1 MFPLAGNLNTIVTF
15 FGWGKI
21 QILDDFPSLQSLQ
34 GFFLSS
40 FAGISFVKYSLH
52 PHACALCNLCSIL
65 VIHTIYQCQLR
76 TWGGHMCHL
85 SESIPLANPG
95 SRNLAVINPF
105 GGESV
110 SRIPSLTEVVLLS
123 INGCFSLN
131 SLTVSWYIILWL
143 LWILKVFLN
152 KNRHVP

>member
-1 MFPLAGNLNTIVTF
+1 MISLPCRVFRASSCPLLLGYRLLNIVYIHTAVHCA
-15 FGWGKI
+15 I
-21 QILDDFPSLQSLQ
+21 CVQS
-34 GFFLSS
+34 
-40 FAGISFVKYSLH
+40 
-52 PHACALCNLCSIL
+52 L

-95 SRNLAVINPF
+95 SRDLAVINPF

-131 SLTVSWYIILWL
+131 SLTVSWYIIL
-143 LWILKVFLN
+143 
-152 KNRHVP
+152 